1 MRGNGKGIYKLR
13 FTIYN
18 LQDIP
23 GGGIFGG
30 SEIPQ
35 PHSAAT
41 PPATWRDGADAAG
54 GRQKRTGAVAVKS
67 PNPLL

>member
-1 MRGNGKGIYKLR
+1 MVREFTNYDLQ
-13 FTIYN
+13 FTICKTF
-18 LQDIP
+18 P